1 MTWIL
6 AALLLPLHFT
16 APADT
21 LGADHS
27 GRARVS
33 RDPVRSYLFYRVD
46 ERGAMIAIPGYADS
60 SGTSLLRPHSPGTR
74 ETVWLPPGA
83 PGGGATIYVFS
94 RDLSGNL
101 SAPSNACVLAPATL
115 AVPPGVHLARAT
127 ALVVPIVRQE
137 RERCGQAALEM
148 VLRYY
153 GAPPEALREVDGAYD
168 PVLRGSLITD
178 LAGAARRAGFEA
190 DVETLTPEAL
200 VELLGQG
207 VPPILLYQNGAG
219 PLTVRHFGV
228 VTGWDAGSSAF
239 TLHDGTERA
248 RVASR
253 LELEKQWGTAGS
265 QALVV
270 RRRTTP

>member
-21 LGADHS
+21 LGADPS

-46 ERGAMIAIPGYADS
+46 DRGAMVAIPGYADS
-60 SGTSLLRPHSPGTR
+60 TGTSLLQPHAPGTR
-74 ETVWLPPGA
+74 ETVWLSRGVS
-83 PGGGATIYVFS
+83 GGRETIYVLS
-94 RDLSGNL
+94 RDRSGNL
-101 SAPSNACVLAPATL
+101 SAPSNACVLAPAG
-115 AVPPGVHLARAT
+115 PGVPAARAT

-153 GAPPEALREVDGAYD
+153 GAPAEALREVDGAYD

-207 VPPILLYQNGAG
+207 IPPILLYQNGAG

-248 RVASR
+248 RVAGR
-253 LELEKQWGTAGS
+253 LELAKQWETAGS

-270 RRRTTP
+270 RRKSTP